1 MACIVGVARVGDA
14 LTGTLTWRKP
24 YRVGR
29 STLSPNNFSN
39 PLLTYTLGGGIVL
52 PKTKITFKERG
63 RNVGFDFKHGR
74 GSGYGAGFPGR
85 VDRLAD
91 SGGTPRGSLQALR
104 ALSLGNTDRINKWTT
119 GDYLALLEVA
129 GKVRHGTYNRTG
141 EVRIPA

>member
-1 MACIVGVARVGDA
+1 M
-14 LTGTLTWRKP
+14 
-24 YRVGR
+24 
-29 STLSPNNFSN
+29 
-39 PLLTYTLGGGIVL
+39 
-52 PKTKITFKERG
+52 
-63 RNVGFDFKHGR
+63 GFDFKHGR
-74 GSGYGAGFPGR
+74 GSGYGAGLPGR

-141 EVRIPA
+141 EVRISA